1 MNPHRKEAQR
11 KPDLDKARQQFI
23 EGNTC
28 TGRFCSENSQ
38 RRQSSVRRPTIGS
51 SVRSMR
57 GSGRVRKNA
66 RRRRLLE
73 TLQAG
78 CRHAPRPTNFDH
90 SG

>member
-38 RRQSSVRRPTIGS
+38 RRQSSVRRPTVGS
-51 SVRSMR
+51 SVR
-57 GSGRVRKNA
+57 
-66 RRRRLLE
+66 
-73 TLQAG
+73 
-78 CRHAPRPTNFDH
+78 
-90 SG
+90 